1 MLGQQTLLK
10 FLMHVARHSS
20 GFTHLHLRTHLRIQ
34 GVASW
39 WNIHFWAQGLVGKQM
54 HTQRSGL
61 GRDLRMLGWRI
72 TSHCGLSSMLS
83 LLVLSFSRT
92 SNYLLTYSME
102 YTTLQM
108 QYCEINLLWS
118 KIFIYGR
125 VKLLVVGT
133 YV

>member
-1 MLGQQTLLK
+1 
-10 FLMHVARHSS
+10 
-20 GFTHLHLRTHLRIQ
+20 
-34 GVASW
+34 
-39 WNIHFWAQGLVGKQM
+39 
-54 HTQRSGL
+54 
-61 GRDLRMLGWRI
+61 
-72 TSHCGLSSMLS
+72 
-83 LLVLSFSRT
+83 
-92 SNYLLTYSME
+92 ME

>member
-61 GRDLRMLGWRI
+61 GEGSQNAWVED
-72 TSHCGLSSMLS
+72 H
-83 LLVLSFSRT
+83 FP
-92 SNYLLTYSME
+92 
-102 YTTLQM
+102 
-108 QYCEINLLWS
+108 LW
-118 KIFIYGR
+118 
-125 VKLLVVGT
+125 VKLNVISVSFKFF
-133 YV
+133 